1 MAKLLSKILK
11 TGHRFGA
18 HFVSQMIG
26 TTISHYRILEKI
38 GSGGMGVVYEAED
51 LSLGRHV
58 ALKFLPAEPGLEV
71 LQRFQREARTASSLN
86 HPNICTIHEIGES
99 DGHHFIVMELL
110 EGVMLKH
117 CIAGRPLPMEL
128 LLDLAIQTAD
138 GLDAAHAKG
147 IIHRDIKPP
156 NIFVTK
162 RGQAKILDFG
172 IAKLASDMAEE
183 AKAKQDNSTVATM
196 DWLATTPGALVG
208 TVAYVSPEQAR
219 AQDLDTRTDLFSF
232 GAVLYEMATGRQA
245 FEGTTAAVVYN
256 AILSNQPVAASQ
268 LNPALPGQLEEIIG
282 KALEKDRDVRYQH
295 ASEIRADLARL
306 KRETESGRLTPAFS
320 TTSRFTAPKPSPAT
334 QLPRWTIP
342 AIALLALAIVV
353 AAVGYR
359 LLENR
364 APSAQS
370 IAILPFVN
378 ANPDPDTEYLSDGL
392 AQSLINRL
400 SRIPKL
406 RVLASST
413 TFTYKGRHVDPRQV
427 GRDLNVGAL
436 LQGKVTKVGDTLIVE
451 TDLVNTSDGAQL
463 WGERYKRSVS
473 DVLNVDSEI
482 SREIA
487 DKLSLR
493 LTGTEQE
500 QLTKRYTDNSEAYQ
514 LYLKGLY
521 NTRKY
526 TKEGLEKGAE
536 YFRQAIALDPNYAL
550 PYAGYAYNMSLA
562 QDWFSPGHETMPAAK
577 AAVEKALQLDDNLDE
592 AHTMLADGYFFYDY
606 NLPAAES
613 EFKRAIQISPNSAF
627 AHGYYGWYL
636 TSVKRFDE
644 GIAEGQRA
652 RELDPLSSETN
663 FLLGQ
668 SLYLARR
675 YDLAIKQL
683 RLAINLDPNLW
694 VGHDELGW
702 VYEEQGNFPGAI
714 AEIEKAR
721 ALEPNVAEPLAS
733 LGRAY
738 ALSGQTAKAREVLVE
753 LNRKSLKMNVTPY
766 NVASIYSALGE
777 KSAALDQLEKAYQE
791 RSFYLMWLSVDP
803 QLDSLRS
810 EPAFQALLRRVGLPQ

>member
-1 MAKLLSKILK
+1 
-11 TGHRFGA
+11 
-18 HFVSQMIG
+18 MIG

-58 ALKFLPAEPGLEV
+58 ALKFLPAEPGLEA

-110 EGVMLKH
+110 QGAMLKDR
-117 CIAGRPLPMEL
+117 IAGRPLPMEL
-128 LLDLAIQTAD
+128 LIDLAIQTTD

-156 NIFVTK
+156 NIFVTQ

-172 IAKLASDMAEE
+172 VAKLASDMAEE
-183 AKAKQDNSTVATM
+183 AKAKQDSSAVATM
-196 DWLATTPGALVG
+196 DGLATTPGVLVG

-232 GAVLYEMATGRQA
+232 GAVLYEMAPGRQA
-245 FEGTTAAVVYN
+245 FEGTTSAVVYN
-256 AILSNQPVAASQ
+256 AILSSQPIAPSQ

-282 KALEKDRDVRYQH
+282 KALEKDREVRYQH
-295 ASEIRADLARL
+295 ASEIRADLVWL
-306 KRETESGRLTPAFS
+306 KRETESGRLAPGFS
-320 TTSRFTAPKPSPAT
+320 TSRFTVLKHPPASR
-334 QLPRWTIP
+334 LPRWAIP
-342 AIALLALAIVV
+342 AIALVLAIVV

-364 APSAQS
+364 GAQSARS

-378 ANPDPDTEYLSDGL
+378 VNPDPDTEYLSDGL
-392 AQSLINRL
+392 AQSLIDRL

-427 GRDLNVGAL
+427 GRDLDVDAL
-436 LQGKVTKVGDTLIVE
+436 LQGKVTKVGDTLFIE
-451 TDLVNTSDGAQL
+451 TDLINTSDGAEL
-463 WGERYKRSVS
+463 WGDRYKRSVS

-500 QLTKRYTDNSEAYQ
+500 RLTKQYTDNSEAYQ

-521 NTRKY
+521 STRKY

-550 PYAGYAYNMSLA
+550 PYAGYAYNMGLA
-562 QDWFSPGHETMPAAK
+562 QDWFSPAHETMPAAK
-577 AAVEKALQLDDNLDE
+577 AAAEKALQLDDNLDQ
-592 AHTMLADGYFFYDY
+592 AHTMLADVYFFYDY

-627 AHGYYGWYL
+627 AHGFYGWYL

-652 RELDPLSSETN
+652 RDLDPLSSETN

-702 VYEEQGNFPGAI
+702 VYEEQGNFPGAL

-738 ALSGQTAKAREVLVE
+738 ALSGRTAKAREVLVE
-753 LNRKSLKMNVTPY
+753 LNRNSLKINVTPY
-766 NVASIYSALGE
+766 NMASIYSALGE
-777 KSAALDQLEKAYQE
+777 KSAALDQLEKAYQA

-803 QLDSLRS
+803 QLDSLRG
-810 EPAFQALLRRVGLPQ
+810 EPAFQAQVRRVGLPQ

>member
-1 MAKLLSKILK
+1 
-11 TGHRFGA
+11 
-18 HFVSQMIG
+18 
-26 TTISHYRILEKI
+26 
-38 GSGGMGVVYEAED
+38 MGVVYEAED

-58 ALKFLPAEPGLEV
+58 ALKFLPAEPGLEA

-110 EGVMLKH
+110 QGAMLKDR
-117 CIAGRPLPMEL
+117 IAGRPLPMEL
-128 LLDLAIQTAD
+128 LIDLAIQTTD

-156 NIFVTK
+156 NIFVTQ

-172 IAKLASDMAEE
+172 VAKLASDMAEE
-183 AKAKQDNSTVATM
+183 AKAKQDSSAVATM
-196 DWLATTPGALVG
+196 DGLATTPGVLVG

-245 FEGTTAAVVYN
+245 FEGTTSAVVYN
-256 AILSNQPVAASQ
+256 AILSSQPIAPSQ

-282 KALEKDRDVRYQH
+282 KALEKDREVRYQH
-295 ASEIRADLARL
+295 ASEIRADLVWL
-306 KRETESGRLTPAFS
+306 KRETESGRLAPGFS
-320 TTSRFTAPKPSPAT
+320 TSRFTVLKHPPASR
-334 QLPRWTIP
+334 LPRWAIP
-342 AIALLALAIVV
+342 AIALVLAIVV

-364 APSAQS
+364 GAQS
-370 IAILPFVN
+370 ARSLAILPFVN
-378 ANPDPDTEYLSDGL
+378 VNPDPDTEYLSDGL
-392 AQSLINRL
+392 AQSLIDRL

-427 GRDLNVGAL
+427 GRDLDVDAL
-436 LQGKVTKVGDTLIVE
+436 LQGKVTKVGDTLFIE
-451 TDLVNTSDGAQL
+451 TDLINTSDGAQL
-463 WGERYKRSVS
+463 WGERYQRNVS

-500 QLTKRYTDNSEAYQ
+500 RLTKQYTDNSEAYQ

-521 NTRKY
+521 STRKY

-550 PYAGYAYNMSLA
+550 PYAGYAYNMGLA
-562 QDWFSPGHETMPAAK
+562 QDWFSPAHETMPAAK
-577 AAVEKALQLDDNLDE
+577 AAAEKALQLDDNLDQ
-592 AHTMLADGYFFYDY
+592 AHTMLADVYFFYDY

-627 AHGYYGWYL
+627 AHGFYGWYL

-652 RELDPLSSETN
+652 RDLDPLSSETN

-702 VYEEQGNFPGAI
+702 VYEEQGNFPGAL

-738 ALSGQTAKAREVLVE
+738 ALSGRTAKAREVLVE
-753 LNRKSLKMNVTPY
+753 LNRNSLKINVTPY
-766 NVASIYSALGE
+766 NMASIYSALGE
-777 KSAALDQLEKAYQE
+777 KSAALDQLEKAYQA

-803 QLDSLRS
+803 QLDSLRG
-810 EPAFQALLRRVGLPQ
+810 EPAFQAQVRRVGLPQ

>member
-1 MAKLLSKILK
+1 
-11 TGHRFGA
+11 
-18 HFVSQMIG
+18 MIG

-58 ALKFLPAEPGLEV
+58 ALKFLPAELGLEA

-86 HPNICTIHEIGES
+86 HPNICTIHEIGEA

-110 EGVMLKH
+110 QGAMLKER
-117 CIAGRPLPMEL
+117 IAGRPLPMEL
-128 LLDLAIQTAD
+128 LLDLAIQTTD

-156 NIFVTK
+156 NIFVTQ

-172 IAKLASDMAEE
+172 VAKLASDMAEE
-183 AKAKQDNSTVATM
+183 AKAKQDSSAVATM
-196 DWLATTPGALVG
+196 DGLATTPGVLVG

-245 FEGTTAAVVYN
+245 FEGTTSAVVYN
-256 AILSNQPVAASQ
+256 AILSSQPIAPSQ

-282 KALEKDRDVRYQH
+282 KALEKDREVRYQH
-295 ASEIRADLARL
+295 ASEMRADLVRL
-306 KRETESGRLTPAFS
+306 KRETESGRLAPGFS
-320 TTSRFTAPKPSPAT
+320 TSRFTVLKPPPASR
-334 QLPRWTIP
+334 LPRWAIP
-342 AIALLALAIVV
+342 AIALVLAIVV

-364 APSAQS
+364 GAQSARS

-427 GRDLNVGAL
+427 GRDLDVGAL
-436 LQGKVTKVGDTLIVE
+436 LQGKVTKVGDTLFIE
-451 TDLVNTSDGAQL
+451 TDLINTSDGAEL
-463 WGERYKRSVS
+463 WGDRYKRSVS

-487 DKLSLR
+487 DKLRLR

-500 QLTKRYTDNSEAYQ
+500 RLTKQYTDNSEAYQ

-521 NTRKY
+521 STRKY

-550 PYAGYAYNMSLA
+550 PYAGYAYNMGLA
-562 QDWFSPGHETMPAAK
+562 QDWFSPAHETMPAAK
-577 AAVEKALQLDDNLDE
+577 AAAEKALQLDDNLDQ
-592 AHTMLADGYFFYDY
+592 AHTMLADVYFFYDY

-627 AHGYYGWYL
+627 AHGFYGWYL

-644 GIAEGQRA
+644 GIAEGQLA
-652 RELDPLSSETN
+652 RDLDPLSSETN

-675 YDLAIKQL
+675 YDLAVKQL

-702 VYEEQGNFPGAI
+702 VYEEQGNFPGAMT
-714 AEIEKAR
+714 EIEKAR

-753 LNRKSLKMNVTPY
+753 LNRNSLKINVTPY

-777 KSAALDQLEKAYQE
+777 KSAALDQLEKAYQA

-803 QLDSLRS
+803 QLDSLRG
-810 EPAFQALLRRVGLPQ
+810 EPAFQAQVRRLRLPQ

>member
-1 MAKLLSKILK
+1 
-11 TGHRFGA
+11 
-18 HFVSQMIG
+18 MIG

-58 ALKFLPAEPGLEV
+58 ALKFLPAEPGLEA

-86 HPNICTIHEIGES
+86 HPNICTIHGIGES

-110 EGVMLKH
+110 QGAMLKDR
-117 CIAGRPLPMEL
+117 IAGRPLPMEL
-128 LLDLAIQTAD
+128 LIDLAIQTTD

-156 NIFVTK
+156 NIFVTQ

-172 IAKLASDMAEE
+172 VAKLASDMAEE
-183 AKAKQDNSTVATM
+183 AKAKQDSSAVATM
-196 DWLATTPGALVG
+196 DGLATTPGVLVG

-232 GAVLYEMATGRQA
+232 GAVLYEMATGQQA
-245 FEGTTAAVVYN
+245 FEGTTSAVVYN
-256 AILSNQPVAASQ
+256 AILSSQPIAPSQ

-282 KALEKDRDVRYQH
+282 KALEKDREVRYQH
-295 ASEIRADLARL
+295 ASEIRADLVWL
-306 KRETESGRLTPAFS
+306 KRETESGRLAPGFS
-320 TTSRFTAPKPSPAT
+320 TSRFTVLKHPPASR
-334 QLPRWTIP
+334 LPRWAIP
-342 AIALLALAIVV
+342 AIALVLAIVV

-364 APSAQS
+364 GAQSARS

-378 ANPDPDTEYLSDGL
+378 VNPDPDTEYLSDGL
-392 AQSLINRL
+392 AQSLIDRL

-427 GRDLNVGAL
+427 GRDLDVDAL
-436 LQGKVTKVGDTLIVE
+436 LQGKVTKVGDTLFIE
-451 TDLVNTSDGAQL
+451 TDLINTSDGAEL
-463 WGERYKRSVS
+463 WGDRYKRSVS

-500 QLTKRYTDNSEAYQ
+500 RLTKQYTDNSEAYQ

-521 NTRKY
+521 STRKY

-550 PYAGYAYNMSLA
+550 PYAGYAYNMGLA
-562 QDWFSPGHETMPAAK
+562 QDWFSPAHETMPAAK
-577 AAVEKALQLDDNLDE
+577 AAAEKALQLDDNLDQ
-592 AHTMLADGYFFYDY
+592 AHTMLADVYFFYDY

-627 AHGYYGWYL
+627 AHGFYGWYL

-652 RELDPLSSETN
+652 RDLDPLSSETN

-702 VYEEQGNFPGAI
+702 VYEEQGNFPGAL

-738 ALSGQTAKAREVLVE
+738 ALSGRTAKAREVLVE
-753 LNRKSLKMNVTPY
+753 LNRNSLKINVTPY
-766 NVASIYSALGE
+766 NMASIYSALGE
-777 KSAALDQLEKAYQE
+777 KSAALDQLEKAYQA

-803 QLDSLRS
+803 QLDSLRG
-810 EPAFQALLRRVGLPQ
+810 EPAFQAQVRRVGLPQ

>member
-1 MAKLLSKILK
+1 
-11 TGHRFGA
+11 
-18 HFVSQMIG
+18 
-26 TTISHYRILEKI
+26 
-38 GSGGMGVVYEAED
+38 MGVVYEAED

-58 ALKFLPAEPGLEV
+58 ALKFLPAEPGLEA

-86 HPNICTIHEIGES
+86 HPNICTIHGIGES

-110 EGVMLKH
+110 QGAMLKDR
-117 CIAGRPLPMEL
+117 IAGRPLPMEL
-128 LLDLAIQTAD
+128 LIDLAIQTTD

-156 NIFVTK
+156 NIFVTQ

-172 IAKLASDMAEE
+172 VAKLASDMAEE
-183 AKAKQDNSTVATM
+183 AKAKQDSSAVATM
-196 DWLATTPGALVG
+196 DGLATTPGVLVG

-245 FEGTTAAVVYN
+245 FEGTTSAVVYN
-256 AILSNQPVAASQ
+256 AILSSQPIAPSQ

-282 KALEKDRDVRYQH
+282 KALEKDREVRYQH
-295 ASEIRADLARL
+295 ASEIRADLVWL
-306 KRETESGRLTPAFS
+306 KRETESGRLAPGFS
-320 TTSRFTAPKPSPAT
+320 TSRFTVLKHPPASR
-334 QLPRWTIP
+334 LPRWAIP
-342 AIALLALAIVV
+342 AIALVLAIVV

-364 APSAQS
+364 GAQSARS

-378 ANPDPDTEYLSDGL
+378 VNPDPDTEYLSDGL
-392 AQSLINRL
+392 AQSLIDRL

-427 GRDLNVGAL
+427 GRDLDVDAL
-436 LQGKVTKVGDTLIVE
+436 LQGKVTKVGDTLFIE
-451 TDLVNTSDGAQL
+451 TDLINTSDGAEL
-463 WGERYKRSVS
+463 WGDRYKRSVS

-500 QLTKRYTDNSEAYQ
+500 RLTKQYTDNSEAYQ

-521 NTRKY
+521 STRKY

-550 PYAGYAYNMSLA
+550 PYAGYAYNMGLA
-562 QDWFSPGHETMPAAK
+562 QDWFSPAHETMPAAK
-577 AAVEKALQLDDNLDE
+577 AAAEKALQLDDNLDQ
-592 AHTMLADGYFFYDY
+592 AHTMLADVYFFYDY

-627 AHGYYGWYL
+627 AHGFYGWYL

-652 RELDPLSSETN
+652 RDLDPLSSETN

-702 VYEEQGNFPGAI
+702 VYEEQGNFPGAL

-738 ALSGQTAKAREVLVE
+738 ALSGRTAKAREVLVE
-753 LNRKSLKMNVTPY
+753 LNRNSLKINVTPY
-766 NVASIYSALGE
+766 NMASIYSALGE
-777 KSAALDQLEKAYQE
+777 KSAALDQLEKAYQA

-803 QLDSLRS
+803 QLDSLRG
-810 EPAFQALLRRVGLPQ
+810 EPAFQAQVRRVGLPQ

>member
-1 MAKLLSKILK
+1 
-11 TGHRFGA
+11 
-18 HFVSQMIG
+18 
-26 TTISHYRILEKI
+26 
-38 GSGGMGVVYEAED
+38 MGVVYEAED

-58 ALKFLPAEPGLEV
+58 ALKFLPAEPGLEA

-110 EGVMLKH
+110 QGAMLKDR
-117 CIAGRPLPMEL
+117 IAGRPLPMEL
-128 LLDLAIQTAD
+128 LLDLAIQTTD

-156 NIFVTK
+156 NIFVTQ

-172 IAKLASDMAEE
+172 VAKLASDMAEE
-183 AKAKQDNSTVATM
+183 AKAKQDSSAVATM
-196 DWLATTPGALVG
+196 DGLATTPGVLVG

-245 FEGTTAAVVYN
+245 FEGTTSAVIYN
-256 AILSNQPVAASQ
+256 AILSGQPIAPSQ

-282 KALEKDRDVRYQH
+282 KALEKDREVRYQH
-295 ASEIRADLARL
+295 ASEMRADLVRL
-306 KRETESGRLTPAFS
+306 KRETESGRLAPGFS
-320 TTSRFTAPKPSPAT
+320 TSRFTVLKHPPASR
-334 QLPRWTIP
+334 LPRWAIP
-342 AIALLALAIVV
+342 AIALVLAIVV

-364 APSAQS
+364 GAQS
-370 IAILPFVN
+370 ARSLAILPFVN
-378 ANPDPDTEYLSDGL
+378 VNPDPDTEYLSDGL
-392 AQSLINRL
+392 AQSLIDRL

-427 GRDLNVGAL
+427 GRDLDVDAL
-436 LQGKVTKVGDTLIVE
+436 LQGKVTKVGDTLFIE
-451 TDLVNTSDGAQL
+451 TDLINTSDGAEL
-463 WGERYKRSVS
+463 WGDRYKRSVS

-500 QLTKRYTDNSEAYQ
+500 RLTKQYTDNSEAYQ

-521 NTRKY
+521 STRKY

-550 PYAGYAYNMSLA
+550 PYAGYAYNMGLA
-562 QDWFSPGHETMPAAK
+562 QDWFSPAHETMPAAK
-577 AAVEKALQLDDNLDE
+577 AAAEKALQLDDNLDQ
-592 AHTMLADGYFFYDY
+592 AHTMLADVYFFYDY

-627 AHGYYGWYL
+627 AHGFYGWYL

-652 RELDPLSSETN
+652 RDLDPLSSETN

-702 VYEEQGNFPGAI
+702 VYEEQGNFPGAL

-738 ALSGQTAKAREVLVE
+738 ALSGRTAKAREVLVE
-753 LNRKSLKMNVTPY
+753 LNRNSLKINVTPY
-766 NVASIYSALGE
+766 NMASIYSALGE
-777 KSAALDQLEKAYQE
+777 KSAALDQLERAYQA

-803 QLDSLRS
+803 QLDSLRG
-810 EPAFQALLRRVGLPQ
+810 EPAFQAQVRRVGLPQ

>member
-1 MAKLLSKILK
+1 
-11 TGHRFGA
+11 
-18 HFVSQMIG
+18 MIG

-58 ALKFLPAEPGLEV
+58 ALKFLPAEPGLEA

-86 HPNICTIHEIGES
+86 HPNICTIHGIGES

-110 EGVMLKH
+110 QGAMLKDR
-117 CIAGRPLPMEL
+117 IAGRPLPMEL
-128 LLDLAIQTAD
+128 LIDLAIQTTD

-156 NIFVTK
+156 NIFVTQ

-172 IAKLASDMAEE
+172 VAKLASDMAEE
-183 AKAKQDNSTVATM
+183 AKAKQDSSAVATM
-196 DWLATTPGALVG
+196 DGLATTPGVLVG

-245 FEGTTAAVVYN
+245 FEGTTSAVVYN
-256 AILSNQPVAASQ
+256 AILSSQPIAPSQ

-282 KALEKDRDVRYQH
+282 KALEKDREVRYQH
-295 ASEIRADLARL
+295 ASEIRADLVWL
-306 KRETESGRLTPAFS
+306 KRETESGRLAPGFS
-320 TTSRFTAPKPSPAT
+320 TSRFTVLKHPPASR
-334 QLPRWTIP
+334 LPRWAIP
-342 AIALLALAIVV
+342 AIALVLAIVV

-364 APSAQS
+364 GAQSARS

-378 ANPDPDTEYLSDGL
+378 VNPDPDTEYLSDGL
-392 AQSLINRL
+392 AQSLIDRL

-427 GRDLNVGAL
+427 GRDLDVDAL
-436 LQGKVTKVGDTLIVE
+436 LQGKVTKVGDTLFIE
-451 TDLVNTSDGAQL
+451 TDLINTSDGAEL
-463 WGERYKRSVS
+463 WGDRYKRSVS

-500 QLTKRYTDNSEAYQ
+500 RLTKQYTDNSEAYQ

-521 NTRKY
+521 STRKY

-550 PYAGYAYNMSLA
+550 PYAGYAYNMGLA
-562 QDWFSPGHETMPAAK
+562 QDWFSPAHETMPAAK
-577 AAVEKALQLDDNLDE
+577 AAAEKALQLDDNLDQ
-592 AHTMLADGYFFYDY
+592 AHTMLADVYFFYDY

-627 AHGYYGWYL
+627 AHGFYGWYL

-652 RELDPLSSETN
+652 RDLDPLSSETN

-702 VYEEQGNFPGAI
+702 VYEEQGNFPGAL

-738 ALSGQTAKAREVLVE
+738 ALSGRTAKAREVLVE
-753 LNRKSLKMNVTPY
+753 LNRNSLKINVTPY
-766 NVASIYSALGE
+766 NMASIYSALGE
-777 KSAALDQLEKAYQE
+777 KSAALDQLEKAYQA

-803 QLDSLRS
+803 QLDSLRG
-810 EPAFQALLRRVGLPQ
+810 EPAFQAQVRRVGLPQ

>member
-1 MAKLLSKILK
+1 
-11 TGHRFGA
+11 
-18 HFVSQMIG
+18 
-26 TTISHYRILEKI
+26 
-38 GSGGMGVVYEAED
+38 MGVVYEAED

-58 ALKFLPAEPGLEV
+58 ALKFLPAEPGLEA

-110 EGVMLKH
+110 QGAMLKDR
-117 CIAGRPLPMEL
+117 IAGRPLPMEL
-128 LLDLAIQTAD
+128 LLDLAIQTTD

-156 NIFVTK
+156 NIFVTQ

-172 IAKLASDMAEE
+172 VAKLASDMAEE
-183 AKAKQDNSTVATM
+183 AKAKQDSSAVATM
-196 DWLATTPGALVG
+196 DGLATTPGVLVG

-245 FEGTTAAVVYN
+245 FEGTTSAVIYN
-256 AILSNQPVAASQ
+256 AILSGQPIAPSQ

-282 KALEKDRDVRYQH
+282 KALEKDREVRYQH
-295 ASEIRADLARL
+295 ASEMRADLVRL
-306 KRETESGRLTPAFS
+306 KRETESGRLAPGFS
-320 TTSRFTAPKPSPAT
+320 TSRFTVLKHPPASR
-334 QLPRWTIP
+334 LPRWAIP
-342 AIALLALAIVV
+342 AIALVLAIVV

-364 APSAQS
+364 GAQSARS

-378 ANPDPDTEYLSDGL
+378 VNPDPDTEYLSDGL
-392 AQSLINRL
+392 AQSLIDRL

-427 GRDLNVGAL
+427 GRDLDVDAL
-436 LQGKVTKVGDTLIVE
+436 LQGKVTKVGDTLFIE
-451 TDLVNTSDGAQL
+451 TDLINTSDGAEL
-463 WGERYKRSVS
+463 WGDRYKRSVS

-500 QLTKRYTDNSEAYQ
+500 RLTKQYTDNSEAYQ

-521 NTRKY
+521 STRKY

-550 PYAGYAYNMSLA
+550 PYAGYAYNMGLA
-562 QDWFSPGHETMPAAK
+562 QDWFSPAHETMPAAK
-577 AAVEKALQLDDNLDE
+577 AAAEKALQLDDNLDQ
-592 AHTMLADGYFFYDY
+592 AHTMLADVYFFYDY

-627 AHGYYGWYL
+627 AHGFYGWYL

-652 RELDPLSSETN
+652 RDLDPLSSETN

-702 VYEEQGNFPGAI
+702 VYEEQGNFPGAL

-753 LNRKSLKMNVTPY
+753 LNRNSLKINVTPY
-766 NVASIYSALGE
+766 NMASIYSALGE
-777 KSAALDQLEKAYQE
+777 KSAALDQLERAYQA

-803 QLDSLRS
+803 QLDSLRG
-810 EPAFQALLRRVGLPQ
+810 EPAFQAQVRRVGLPQ

>member
-1 MAKLLSKILK
+1 
-11 TGHRFGA
+11 
-18 HFVSQMIG
+18 
-26 TTISHYRILEKI
+26 
-38 GSGGMGVVYEAED
+38 MGVVYEAED

-58 ALKFLPAEPGLEV
+58 ALKFLPAEPGLEA

-110 EGVMLKH
+110 QGAMLKDR
-117 CIAGRPLPMEL
+117 IAGRPLPMEL
-128 LLDLAIQTAD
+128 LIDLAIQTTD

-156 NIFVTK
+156 NIFVTQ

-172 IAKLASDMAEE
+172 VAKLASDMAEE
-183 AKAKQDNSTVATM
+183 AKAKQDSSAVATM
-196 DWLATTPGALVG
+196 DGLATTPGVLVG

-245 FEGTTAAVVYN
+245 FEGTTSAVIYN
-256 AILSNQPVAASQ
+256 AILSGQPIAPSQ

-282 KALEKDRDVRYQH
+282 KALEKDREVRYQH
-295 ASEIRADLARL
+295 ASEMRADLVRL
-306 KRETESGRLTPAFS
+306 KRETESGRLAPGFS
-320 TTSRFTAPKPSPAT
+320 TSRFTVLKHPPASR
-334 QLPRWTIP
+334 LPRWAIP
-342 AIALLALAIVV
+342 AIALVLAIVV

-364 APSAQS
+364 GAQSARS

-378 ANPDPDTEYLSDGL
+378 VNPDPDTEYLSDGL
-392 AQSLINRL
+392 AQSLIDRL

-427 GRDLNVGAL
+427 GRDLDVDAL
-436 LQGKVTKVGDTLIVE
+436 LQGKVTKVGDTLFIE
-451 TDLVNTSDGAQL
+451 TDLINTSDGAEL
-463 WGERYKRSVS
+463 WGDRYKRSVS

-500 QLTKRYTDNSEAYQ
+500 RLTKQYTDNSEAYQ

-521 NTRKY
+521 STRKY

-550 PYAGYAYNMSLA
+550 PYAGYAYNMGLA
-562 QDWFSPGHETMPAAK
+562 QDWFSPAHETMPAAK
-577 AAVEKALQLDDNLDE
+577 AAAEKALQLDDNLDQ
-592 AHTMLADGYFFYDY
+592 AHTMLADVYFFYDY

-627 AHGYYGWYL
+627 AHGFYGWYL

-652 RELDPLSSETN
+652 RDLDPLSSETN

-702 VYEEQGNFPGAI
+702 VYEEQGNFPGAL

-753 LNRKSLKMNVTPY
+753 LNRNSLKINVTPY
-766 NVASIYSALGE
+766 NMASIYSALGE
-777 KSAALDQLEKAYQE
+777 KSAALDQLERAYQA

-803 QLDSLRS
+803 QLDSLRG
-810 EPAFQALLRRVGLPQ
+810 EPAFQAQVRRVGLPQ

>member
-1 MAKLLSKILK
+1 
-11 TGHRFGA
+11 
-18 HFVSQMIG
+18 MIG

-58 ALKFLPAEPGLEV
+58 ALKFLPAEPGLEA

-110 EGVMLKH
+110 QGAMLKDR
-117 CIAGRPLPMEL
+117 IAGRPLPMEL
-128 LLDLAIQTAD
+128 LIDLAIQTTD

-156 NIFVTK
+156 NIFVTQ

-172 IAKLASDMAEE
+172 VAKLASDMAEE
-183 AKAKQDNSTVATM
+183 AKAKQDSSAVATM
-196 DWLATTPGALVG
+196 DGLATTPGVLVG

-245 FEGTTAAVVYN
+245 FEGTTSAVVYN
-256 AILSNQPVAASQ
+256 AILSSQPIAPSQ

-282 KALEKDRDVRYQH
+282 KALEKDREVRYQH
-295 ASEIRADLARL
+295 ASEIRADLVWL
-306 KRETESGRLTPAFS
+306 KRETESGRLAPGFS
-320 TTSRFTAPKPSPAT
+320 TSRFTVLKHPPASR
-334 QLPRWTIP
+334 LPRWAIP
-342 AIALLALAIVV
+342 AIALVLAIVV

-364 APSAQS
+364 GAQSARS

-378 ANPDPDTEYLSDGL
+378 VNPDPDTEYLSDGL
-392 AQSLINRL
+392 AQSLIDRL

-427 GRDLNVGAL
+427 GRDLDVDAL
-436 LQGKVTKVGDTLIVE
+436 LQGKVTKVGDTLFIE
-451 TDLVNTSDGAQL
+451 TDLINTSDGAEL
-463 WGERYKRSVS
+463 WGDRYKRSVS

-500 QLTKRYTDNSEAYQ
+500 RLTKQYTDNSEAYQ

-521 NTRKY
+521 STRKY

-550 PYAGYAYNMSLA
+550 PYAGYAYNMGLA
-562 QDWFSPGHETMPAAK
+562 QDWFSPAHETMPAAK
-577 AAVEKALQLDDNLDE
+577 AAAEKALQLDDNLDQ
-592 AHTMLADGYFFYDY
+592 AHTMLADVYFFYDY

-613 EFKRAIQISPNSAF
+613 EFKRAIQICPNSAF
-627 AHGYYGWYL
+627 AHGFYGWYL

-652 RELDPLSSETN
+652 RDLDPLSSETN

-702 VYEEQGNFPGAI
+702 VYEEQGNFPGAL

-753 LNRKSLKMNVTPY
+753 LNRNSLKINVTPY
-766 NVASIYSALGE
+766 NMASIYSALGE
-777 KSAALDQLEKAYQE
+777 KSAALDQLEKAYQA

-803 QLDSLRS
+803 QLDSLRG
-810 EPAFQALLRRVGLPQ
+810 EPAFQAQVRRVGLPQ

>member
-1 MAKLLSKILK
+1 
-11 TGHRFGA
+11 
-18 HFVSQMIG
+18 MIG

-58 ALKFLPAEPGLEV
+58 ALKFLPAEPGLEA

-110 EGVMLKH
+110 QGAMLKDR
-117 CIAGRPLPMEL
+117 IAGRPLPMEL
-128 LLDLAIQTAD
+128 LLDLAIQTTD

-156 NIFVTK
+156 NIFVTQ

-172 IAKLASDMAEE
+172 VAKLASDMAEE
-183 AKAKQDNSTVATM
+183 AKAKQDSSAVATM
-196 DWLATTPGALVG
+196 DGLATTPGVLVG

-245 FEGTTAAVVYN
+245 FEGTTSAVVYN
-256 AILSNQPVAASQ
+256 AILSSQPIAPSQ

-282 KALEKDRDVRYQH
+282 KALEKDREVRYQH
-295 ASEIRADLARL
+295 ASEIRADLVWL
-306 KRETESGRLTPAFS
+306 KRETESGRLAPGFS
-320 TTSRFTAPKPSPAT
+320 TSRFTVLKHPPASR
-334 QLPRWTIP
+334 LPRWAIP
-342 AIALLALAIVV
+342 AIALVLAIVV

-359 LLENR
+359 LFENR
-364 APSAQS
+364 GAQSARS

-378 ANPDPDTEYLSDGL
+378 VNPDPDTEYLSDGL
-392 AQSLINRL
+392 AQSLIDRL

-427 GRDLNVGAL
+427 GRDLDVDAL
-436 LQGKVTKVGDTLIVE
+436 LQGKVTKVGDTLFIE
-451 TDLVNTSDGAQL
+451 TDLINTSDGAEL
-463 WGERYKRSVS
+463 WGDRYKRSVS

-500 QLTKRYTDNSEAYQ
+500 RLTKQYTDNSEAYQ

-521 NTRKY
+521 STRKY

-550 PYAGYAYNMSLA
+550 PYAGYAYNMGLA
-562 QDWFSPGHETMPAAK
+562 QDWFSPAHETMPAAK
-577 AAVEKALQLDDNLDE
+577 AAAEKALQLDDNLDQ
-592 AHTMLADGYFFYDY
+592 AHTMLADVYFFYDY

-627 AHGYYGWYL
+627 AHGFYGWYL

-652 RELDPLSSETN
+652 RDLDPLSSETN

-675 YDLAIKQL
+675 YDLASKQL

-702 VYEEQGNFPGAI
+702 VYEEQGNFPGAL

-753 LNRKSLKMNVTPY
+753 LNRNSLKINVTPY
-766 NVASIYSALGE
+766 NMASIYSALGE
-777 KSAALDQLEKAYQE
+777 KSAALDQLEKAYQA

-803 QLDSLRS
+803 QLDSLRG
-810 EPAFQALLRRVGLPQ
+810 EPAFQAQVRRVGLPQ

>member
-1 MAKLLSKILK
+1 
-11 TGHRFGA
+11 
-18 HFVSQMIG
+18 MIG

-58 ALKFLPAEPGLEV
+58 ALKFLPAEPGLEA

-110 EGVMLKH
+110 QGAMLKDR
-117 CIAGRPLPMEL
+117 IAGRPLPMEL
-128 LLDLAIQTAD
+128 LLDLAIQTTD

-156 NIFVTK
+156 NIFVTQ

-172 IAKLASDMAEE
+172 VAKLASDMAEE
-183 AKAKQDNSTVATM
+183 AKAKQDSSAVATM
-196 DWLATTPGALVG
+196 DGLATTPGVLVG

-245 FEGTTAAVVYN
+245 FEGTTSAVIYN
-256 AILSNQPVAASQ
+256 AILSGQPIAPSQ

-282 KALEKDRDVRYQH
+282 KALEKDREVRYQH
-295 ASEIRADLARL
+295 ASEMRADLVRL
-306 KRETESGRLTPAFS
+306 KRETESGRLAPGFS
-320 TTSRFTAPKPSPAT
+320 TSRFTVLKHPPASR
-334 QLPRWTIP
+334 LPRWAIP
-342 AIALLALAIVV
+342 AIALVLAIVV

-364 APSAQS
+364 GAQS
-370 IAILPFVN
+370 ARSLAILPFVN
-378 ANPDPDTEYLSDGL
+378 VNPDPDTEYLSDGL
-392 AQSLINRL
+392 AQSLIDRL

-427 GRDLNVGAL
+427 GRDLDVDAL
-436 LQGKVTKVGDTLIVE
+436 LQGKVTKVGDTLFIE
-451 TDLVNTSDGAQL
+451 TDLINTSDGAEL
-463 WGERYKRSVS
+463 WGDRYKRSVS

-500 QLTKRYTDNSEAYQ
+500 RLTKQYTDNSEAYQ

-521 NTRKY
+521 STRKY

-550 PYAGYAYNMSLA
+550 PYAGYAYNMGLA
-562 QDWFSPGHETMPAAK
+562 QDWFSPAHETMPAAK
-577 AAVEKALQLDDNLDE
+577 AAAEKALQLDDNLDQ
-592 AHTMLADGYFFYDY
+592 AHTMLADVYFFYDY

-627 AHGYYGWYL
+627 AHGFYGWYL

-652 RELDPLSSETN
+652 RDLDPLSSETN

-702 VYEEQGNFPGAI
+702 VYEEQGNFPGAL

-753 LNRKSLKMNVTPY
+753 LNRNSLKINVTPY
-766 NVASIYSALGE
+766 NMASIYSALGE
-777 KSAALDQLEKAYQE
+777 KSAALDQLERAYQA

-803 QLDSLRS
+803 QLDSLRG
-810 EPAFQALLRRVGLPQ
+810 EPAFQAQVRRVGLPQ

>member
-1 MAKLLSKILK
+1 
-11 TGHRFGA
+11 
-18 HFVSQMIG
+18 
-26 TTISHYRILEKI
+26 
-38 GSGGMGVVYEAED
+38 
-51 LSLGRHV
+51 
-58 ALKFLPAEPGLEV
+58 
-71 LQRFQREARTASSLN
+71 
-86 HPNICTIHEIGES
+86 
-99 DGHHFIVMELL
+99 
-110 EGVMLKH
+110 
-117 CIAGRPLPMEL
+117 MEL
-128 LLDLAIQTAD
+128 LLDLAIQTTD

-147 IIHRDIKPP
+147 IIHRDIKPA
-156 NIFVTK
+156 NIFVTQ

-183 AKAKQDNSTVATM
+183 AKAKQDSSAVATM
-196 DWLATTPGALVG
+196 DGLATTPGVLVG

-245 FEGTTAAVVYN
+245 FEGTTSAVVYN
-256 AILSNQPVAASQ
+256 AILSSQPIAPSQ

-282 KALEKDRDVRYQH
+282 KALEKDREVRYQH
-295 ASEIRADLARL
+295 ASEMRADLVRL
-306 KRETESGRLTPAFS
+306 KRETESGRLAPGFS
-320 TTSRFTAPKPSPAT
+320 TSRFTVLKPPPASR
-334 QLPRWTIP
+334 LPRWAIP
-342 AIALLALAIVV
+342 AIALVLAIVV

-364 APSAQS
+364 GAQSARS

-392 AQSLINRL
+392 AQSLIDRL

-427 GRDLNVGAL
+427 GRDLDVGAL
-436 LQGKVTKVGDTLIVE
+436 LQGKVTKVGDTLFIE
-451 TDLVNTSDGAQL
+451 TDLINTSDGAEL
-463 WGERYKRSVS
+463 WGDRYKRSVS

-487 DKLSLR
+487 DKLRLR

-500 QLTKRYTDNSEAYQ
+500 RLTKQYTDNSEAYQ

-521 NTRKY
+521 STRKY

-550 PYAGYAYNMSLA
+550 PYAGYAYNMGLA
-562 QDWFSPGHETMPAAK
+562 QDWFSPAHETMPAAK
-577 AAVEKALQLDDNLDE
+577 AAAEKALQLDDNLDQ
-592 AHTMLADGYFFYDY
+592 AHTMLADVYFFYDY

-627 AHGYYGWYL
+627 AHGFYGWYL

-644 GIAEGQRA
+644 GIAEGQLA
-652 RELDPLSSETN
+652 RDLDPLSSETN

-702 VYEEQGNFPGAI
+702 VYEEQGNFPGAMT
-714 AEIEKAR
+714 EIEKAR

-753 LNRKSLKMNVTPY
+753 LNRNSLKINVTPY

-777 KSAALDQLEKAYQE
+777 KSAALDQLEKAYQA

-803 QLDSLRS
+803 QLDSLRG
-810 EPAFQALLRRVGLPQ
+810 EPAFQAQVRRLRLPQ

>member
-1 MAKLLSKILK
+1 
-11 TGHRFGA
+11 
-18 HFVSQMIG
+18 MIG

-58 ALKFLPAEPGLEV
+58 ALKFLPAEPGLEA

-86 HPNICTIHEIGES
+86 HPNICTIHGIGES

-110 EGVMLKH
+110 QGAMLKDR
-117 CIAGRPLPMEL
+117 IAGRPLPMEL
-128 LLDLAIQTAD
+128 LIDLAIQTTD

-156 NIFVTK
+156 NIFVTQ

-172 IAKLASDMAEE
+172 VAKLASDMAEE
-183 AKAKQDNSTVATM
+183 AKAKQDSSAVATM
-196 DWLATTPGALVG
+196 DGLATTPGVLVG

-245 FEGTTAAVVYN
+245 FEGTTSAVVYN
-256 AILSNQPVAASQ
+256 AILSSQPIAPSQ

-282 KALEKDRDVRYQH
+282 KALEKDREVRYQH
-295 ASEIRADLARL
+295 ASEIRADLVWL
-306 KRETESGRLTPAFS
+306 KRETESGRLAPGFS
-320 TTSRFTAPKPSPAT
+320 TSRFTVLKHPPASR
-334 QLPRWTIP
+334 LPRWAIP
-342 AIALLALAIVV
+342 AIALVLAIVV

-364 APSAQS
+364 GAQSARS

-378 ANPDPDTEYLSDGL
+378 VNPDPDTEYLSDGL
-392 AQSLINRL
+392 AQSLIDRL

-427 GRDLNVGAL
+427 GRDLDVDAL
-436 LQGKVTKVGDTLIVE
+436 LQGKVTKVGDTLFIE
-451 TDLVNTSDGAQL
+451 TDLINTSDGAEL
-463 WGERYKRSVS
+463 WGDRYKRSVS

-500 QLTKRYTDNSEAYQ
+500 RLTKQYTDNSEAYQ

-521 NTRKY
+521 STRKY

-550 PYAGYAYNMSLA
+550 PYAGYAYNMGLA
-562 QDWFSPGHETMPAAK
+562 QDWFSPAHETMPAAK
-577 AAVEKALQLDDNLDE
+577 AAAEKALQLDDNLDQ
-592 AHTMLADGYFFYDY
+592 AHTMLADVYFFYDY

-627 AHGYYGWYL
+627 AHGFYGWYL

-652 RELDPLSSETN
+652 RDLDPLSSETN

-675 YDLAIKQL
+675 YDLASKQL

-702 VYEEQGNFPGAI
+702 VYEEQGNFPGAL

-753 LNRKSLKMNVTPY
+753 LNRNSLKINVTPY
-766 NVASIYSALGE
+766 NMASIYSALGE
-777 KSAALDQLEKAYQE
+777 KSAALDQLEKAYQA

-803 QLDSLRS
+803 QLDSLRG
-810 EPAFQALLRRVGLPQ
+810 EPAFQAQVRRVGLPQ